1 MATGAKLGYGTLLKK
16 GNSASPEVFTTIA
29 EVVSIGEFGSEA
41 EILDVTNFDSAGG
54 FKEYINGLKDG
65 VELTVVAN
73 FLPNNATQGYA
84 ANGLIDDHNDGT
96 TRNFRLE
103 LTPSLGVF
111 RFSGIIRGWRAT
123 IGVAAAMQVTFRIK
137 VSGLIDWVVA

>member
-1 MATGAKLGYGTLLKK
+1 MATGAKLGYGSLLKR

-29 EVVSIGEFGSEA
+29 EVKSIGEFGSEA

-54 FKEYINGLKDG
+54 FKEYINGMKDG
-65 VELTVVAN
+65 VELTVTAN
-73 FLPNNATQGYA
+73 ALMGNATQGYTS
-84 ANGLIDDHNDGT
+84 GVIDDHNDGT

-103 LTPSLGVF
+103 LTSPNGVF
-111 RFSGIIRGWRAT
+111 RFAGIIRGWRISVNT
-123 IGVAAAMQVTFRIK
+123 TAAIEVTFRIK